1 MRDISIDEPAGTMPV
16 HTFLN
21 YGDTRSGK
29 TVFAAT
35 FPRPLIIADVGE
47 GGYTSIRTMD
57 RATWFEPDVPPI
69 IKGVENMN
77 DLAAFYPELKALVAS
92 KRVLTVVH
100 DAWSFYADFFLSKV
114 VAGQSSPDMREAYGL
129 LGQHLRKVRTDYHAL
144 GVNVVWNCLAKHPEK
159 DVPKGR
165 PLIPGQEADKFAA
178 AVTFLFYSRV
188 EQIKAGGKIT
198 HTEHQI
204 RTRQYGAYI
213 AGNREGIYADNL
225 PDPFTG
231 TYADFL
237 VAIGYDPDQ
246 IRANLPKPAA
256 IAKPVP
262 PAPKP
267 AVLTKPTT
275 PSTPARASGTTK

>member
-1 MRDISIDEPAGTMPV
+1 MRDISIDEPTGTMPV

-57 RATWFEPDVPPI
+57 RDTWFEPGVAPI

-77 DLAAFYPELKALVAS
+77 DLAAFYPELKALVAA

-100 DAWSFYADFFLSKV
+100 DAFSFYADFFLTKIV
-114 VAGQSSPDMREAYGL
+114 QGQGSPDMREAYGL

-144 GVNVVWNCLAKHPEK
+144 GINVVWNCLAKHPEK

-178 AVTFLFYSRV
+178 AVTFLLYSRV
-188 EQIKAGGKIT
+188 EQRKVGGAI
-198 HTEHQI
+198 HQEHQI
-204 RTRQYGAYI
+204 RTRQYGSYI

-231 TYADFL
+231 TYAEFIT
-237 VAIGYDPDQ
+237 ATGYDPDA
-246 IRANLPKPAA
+246 IRANLPKPGQVATVA
-256 IAKPVP
+256 PA
-262 PAPKP
+262 APKP
-267 AVLTKPTT
+267 PVTITKPSA
-275 PSTPARASGTTK
+275 PGASPKASGTVK